1 MSGLY
6 EKEINEFKKV
16 SIRYDNS
23 SRTYYC
29 FYHRTDNSI
38 FDLTLS
44 YDLNVRKWIVET
56 YEYKHLFETK
66 LNELFHEDQI
76 PFEEQVRYVIDY
88 LDSYFG

>member
-56 YEYKHLFETK
+56 YEYKHLFETNFMK
-66 LNELFHEDQI
+66 IKSHLKNKFDMLLIILIHI
-76 PFEEQVRYVIDY
+76 SV
-88 LDSYFG
+88 S